1 MCDAHLEP
9 AVRRRAGRT
18 VARNSEGADGTVP
31 RLPDAK
37 FKARHFRRMPA
48 AGHAR
53 EHLFMG

>member
-9 AVRRRAGRT
+9 AVRRRAGRAVT
-18 VARNSEGADGTVP
+18 RNPEGADGAVP

-37 FKARHFRRMPA
+37 FEAGYLRRVPT

-53 EHLFMG
+53 EHLLVG